1 MCQQPLTCRKLSF
14 CHLCQVVGVIVFPYY
29 WSCLRVH
36 LCRQLGDTGIPPSSL
51 FIIIILPPVWSAI
64 PYSLGTQLGLMVFLG
79 KIGADHKCKETK
91 IMGIVVFLGKV
102 EDDVCFFGLLERK
115 MMAGS
120 VFSSFLLV
128 TNESIWNFLVL
139 TDFSF

>member
-1 MCQQPLTCRKLSF
+1 VSLFSHIIEVAYGSILADSWGTQGYPLLYSLLS
-14 CHLCQVVGVIVFPYY
+14 
-29 WSCLRVH
+29 
-36 LCRQLGDTGIPPSSL
+36 SSL
-51 FIIIILPPVWSAI
+51 LYDRQQQL
-64 PYSLGTQLGLMVFLG
+64 PYSWGTQLGLMVFLG

-91 IMGIVVFLGKV
+91 IMGFVVFLGKV

-128 TNESIWNFLVL
+128 TNESI
-139 TDFSF
+139 